1 MISTVVNLAGGSN
14 VTRAALSTACTLP
27 EHQELEIHLHGVLN
41 SLDDYMP
48 IYYIDERC
56 VDPRLNV
63 KAVGLVL
70 GDLDNLPHP
79 PEMSLI
85 LCLPAHHQKPIW

>member
-1 MISTVVNLAGGSN
+1 MMN
-14 VTRAALSTACTLP
+14 
-27 EHQELEIHLHGVLN
+27 
-41 SLDDYMP
+41 MP
-48 IYYIDERC
+48 KNHIDERC

-70 GDLDNLPHP
+70 GDLDNPPHP